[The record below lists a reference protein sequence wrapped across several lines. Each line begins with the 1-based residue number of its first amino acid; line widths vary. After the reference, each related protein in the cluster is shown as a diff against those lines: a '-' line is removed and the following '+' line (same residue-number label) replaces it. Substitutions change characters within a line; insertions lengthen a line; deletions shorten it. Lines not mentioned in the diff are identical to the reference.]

1 MRGRHLNILGG
12 VFIMFGLLAWGCAN
26 NNNDHPAAGP
36 AVGFVVTT
44 DFSVGNLSTF
54 TTTTPRTATNNVLG
68 STGVNSDSV
77 IRAFGNRVFIIQRTG
92 ANSIL
97 VIDPNN
103 PGTPLANYTTNDP
116 GANAPQSNPQ
126 DMAFV
131 SSSKAYISRYELNTI
146 LIVNPLTGAQLGT
159 VDLTR
164 FADSDGIV
172 EMGRMVIVNGKLYV
186 ALQRVDRNNGF
197 TASNDSYLVVIDV
210 TTDQV
215 IDVDPNTL
223 GVQPIVLHGRNP
235 ADLVYLPSTDRIYL
249 ADTGTY
255 NTGDVFGGIEAVN
268 PSTNAT
274 EGIIISDDTLGG
286 AVGVFDVLSNT
297 IGYATVFDA
306 NFNNFVVPFNLSTQQ
321 VGTTLTG
328 IGSGYIPGL
337 AFDKNGFLY
346 VADRDATH
354 PGIQVFDTST
364 NGKVEGPIDTGL
376 PPFEMVFVNP

>member
-1 MRGRHLNILGG
+1 MGG
-12 VFIMFGLLAWGCAN
+12 VFIVFVLLAWGCAN

-44 DFSVGNLSTF
+44 DFSVGNLSTL
-54 TTTTPRTATNNVLG
+54 TTTTPRTAVTNVLG

-77 IRAFGNRVFIIQRTG
+77 IRAFGNRVFILQRTG

-103 PGTPLANYTTNDP
+103 PSTPLANYTANDP

-146 LIVNPLTGAQLGT
+146 LIVNPLTGEQFGT
-159 VDLTR
+159 VDLSQ
-164 FADSDGIV
+164 FSDADGIV

-197 TASNDSYLVVIDV
+197 TASNDSYVVVIDV
-210 TTDQV
+210 TTNQV
-215 IDVDPNTL
+215 VDVDPNTP
-223 GVQPIVLHGRNP
+223 GVQPIVLKGRNP
-235 ADLVYLPSTDRIYL
+235 TDLVYLPSSDRIYL

-255 NTGDVFGGIEAVN
+255 ITSDAFGGVEAVN

-286 AVGVFDVLSNT
+286 AVGAFGILNETVAF
-297 IGYATVFDA
+297 ATVFDE
-306 NFNNFVVPFNLSTQQ
+306 NFDNIVVPFNISMQQ
-321 VGTTLTG
+321 VGAALTG
-328 IGSGYIPGL
+328 IGPCSSPGTCYIPSL
-337 AFDKNGFLY
+337 AFDNNGILY
-346 VADRDATH
+346 VPNRDVLN
-354 PGIQVFDTST
+354 PGILVFNPST

-376 PPFEMVFVNP
+376 PPFEIVFVNP

>member
-54 TTTTPRTATNNVLG
+54 TTTTPRTATTNILG
-68 STGVNSDSV
+68 STGIYSDSV
-77 IRAFGNRVFIIQRTG
+77 IRAFGNRVFIIQRLG
-92 ANSIL
+92 SNSIL

-103 PGTPLANYTTNDP
+103 PGTPLANYTANDP
-116 GANAPQSNPQ
+116 GPNTQQSNPK

-131 SSSKAYISRYELNTI
+131 SSSKAYISRYELNTV
-146 LIVNPLTGAQLGT
+146 LIVNPLTGERLGT
-159 VDLTR
+159 VDLTP

-197 TASNDSYLVVIDV
+197 TASNDSYVIVIDV

-215 IDVDPNTL
+215 VDVDPNTP
-223 GVQPIVLHGRNP
+223 GVQPIVLKGRNP
-235 ADLVYLPSTDRIYL
+235 TDLVYLPSTDRIYL

-255 NTGDVFGGIEAVN
+255 ITSDAFGGIEAVN
-268 PSTNAT
+268 PNTNAT

-286 AVGVFDVLSNT
+286 AIGVFGVLSNT
-297 IGYATVFDA
+297 IGYATVFDQ

-321 VGTTLTG
+321 AGTPLTG

-354 PGIQVFDTST
+354 PGIQVFDTNT
-364 NGKVEGPIDTGL
+364 NVKVEGPIDTGL
-376 PPFEMVFVNP
+376 PPFEMVFVNL